1 MTDVTAPFPVI
12 NSAIAVANWFIG
24 QNQIDQSDL
33 THLKLQ
39 KMLYFAQGWYLAYRD
54 VPLFEDPIEAWK
66 YGPVVRSVYRAL
78 NGRPKSEIL
87 TDLIEGYVLHGT
99 DYSDWGTPKM
109 SSCDDTEDFMRYI
122 WNNYSKMEAWR
133 LVSISH
139 ARNSPWDKVA
149 NSPGNR
155 AAATENEWYGEYYD
169 LVIPVELMRSY
180 FRWLLERPKE
190 S

>member
-1 MTDVTAPFPVI
+1 MTDAAESSPVI
-12 NSAIAVANWFIG
+12 NSAIAVANWFIE
-24 QNQIDQSDL
+24 QNRNDPSEL

-39 KMLYFAQGWYLAYRD
+39 KMLYFAQGWHLAYFD

-87 TDLIEGYVLHGT
+87 TEPIEGYVLHGA
-99 DYSDWGTPKM
+99 DYLDWGTPEM
-109 SSCDDTEDFMRYI
+109 TSRDDDTEKFMRFI
-122 WNNYSKMEAWR
+122 WNSYSKMEAWK

-155 AAATENEWYGEYYD
+155 AAATDYEWYGEYYD
-169 LVIPVELMRSY
+169 LVIPVELMKFY
-180 FRWLLERPKE
+180 FKWLLTRT